1 MALDKNQR
9 DALREF
15 LAAPLGVF
23 LRVHMD
29 QSRPDMSGKTI
40 EERAL
45 SAAERQGYENAVTR
59 LNALAA
65 PPLPETENPLMDMST
80 DN

>member
-9 DALREF
+9 DALREY

-29 QSRPDMSGKTI
+29 QSRPDMTGKTI

-59 LNALAA
+59 LSACQRTSCASCLWRSI
-65 PPLPETENPLMDMST
+65 TR
-80 DN
+80 

>member
-9 DALREF
+9 DALREY

-23 LRVHMD
+23 LRVYLD
-29 QSRPDMSGKTI
+29 QSRPDMSGKNI

-45 SAAERQGYENAVTR
+45 SAAERQGYENAVAR
-59 LNALAA
+59 LNALAV
-65 PPLPETENPLMDMST
+65 PPPPETEKALTDFST